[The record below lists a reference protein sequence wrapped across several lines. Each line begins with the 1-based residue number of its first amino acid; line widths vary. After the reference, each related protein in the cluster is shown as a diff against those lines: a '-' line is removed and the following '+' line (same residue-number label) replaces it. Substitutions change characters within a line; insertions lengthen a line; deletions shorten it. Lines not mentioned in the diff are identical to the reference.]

1 MNDAKYNMTQ
11 KLKDFFLIQKIRIA
25 NFIKE
30 HKYIS
35 AFIGIFLF
43 SCIVA
48 LIVYASDNDEYKGK
62 VEVSAA
68 SVTSKSS
75 SSTSEIKEIP
85 SFSTLVYDIDYNLS
99 IKDLKNDKTVIRNVV
114 VEATMVD
121 DIDAEWLINDEEA
134 NYELSDDKKKMTVT
148 IYGSQVGENLS
159 KQLYLRVGNIK
170 NGTLINTTFKIKE
183 ETASDYKKELSS
195 SVKAV
200 SEQATLT
207 ARVVPGTA
215 YKSEKIENGRLAPFG
230 ILVGLEKSK
239 YPNGLSGLYFDP
251 NFSLVLESTQTV
263 RGKTSQIE
271 LEEDEKFYGTY
282 DSSTKLLPGMLN
294 YKLDYFNKSVY
305 DSGSVKSLKKSE
317 SGVMGELKQSKSPL
331 AYLIGDKEINLE
343 VDDTYKE
350 YGISTTKNISDICR
364 TNFKNCKR
372 TITDKTGKE
381 VDVSKVTEKE
391 GNYKVSYEYSS
402 GSDKVT
408 LYRTINVTKKETK
421 EMQGSV
427 YSLNDKKIIILLKG
441 ETYKE
446 PGLIKDGQILT
457 SYESLITKNGE
468 STSSISTKEPGEYKI
483 TYTVTGTNKKDVE
496 NDKIIFERT
505 IKVVDSLPSIESQI
519 LTANT
524 IYTPSNGK
532 YSDPSLNIDSKD
544 FICNSSSNCSVK
556 YYDIITNEEV
566 SKINT
571 NKAGTYKAVYKVT
584 DKNGFILE
592 TTNDIHFITKY
603 DFDIINIKSN
613 GKSYLYDN
621 NFIALGSYF
630 VNARS
635 VRDSSINDDIAV
647 DLKAYVK
654 QDNNLV
660 LVSKETSVNKNYS
673 KGTKTNSLEFETNEK
688 TLAYGED
695 TVLKSLFSYST
706 DGDSNIKELTVKVP
720 ISTGISTAVNSTAP
734 FNMIEYSSNSK
745 NPYYISGLS
754 EKQEVT
760 VKYYAC
766 LMEET
771 KTTCKNEAKEFDSYE
786 DENIKKEGLTLAY
799 LTYTIKEVKPGQ
811 NIDFRIRL
819 KTNVG
824 NHGGTITLTST
835 ANYKEIESD
844 GTTKDVQ
851 ISSEPSAKI
860 NITAFKARTK
870 VLVGSSEQDV
880 IINGA
885 EKNNSTFSIYP
896 TVSLPSEVVN
906 TNLASINELKSI
918 LITVTLPSGL
928 NYVYNE
934 NYMLPRV
941 SNNGKTLTYDLRG
954 QKVNEWIDPILF
966 DVSYDIDIPSGEKKD
981 VSVVIQAT
989 SSTDITDAS
998 DLSERTTVRSIIYQ
1012 NNEAISYNQ
1021 YASNVAISKD
1031 TNFYVG
1037 AKLYNNDNKVH
1048 NNISLVTVLPYN
1060 DVGNEKAAFTG
1071 TYTISDLPKDA
1082 LCTLNL
1088 PALVSKEENLK
1099 NQTEI
1104 EWKNCDDYKK
1114 DDYLGVTAIKI
1125 DNINLDKGQ
1134 SYDQKITINPKGN
1147 KTDDSYQIKSYLI
1160 YDSTIKSI
1168 PALTVSVISKK
1179 ITGTVWEDFDSDG
1192 VMGTDE
1198 KKVSGVTLKL
1208 YSSDSNE
1215 LVKTA
1220 TTNEKGN
1227 YSLTDLKPGTYY
1239 VVAEYNTAKY
1249 GVSPYQVKLDK
1260 SITSQF
1266 KSVSKTNEDKK
1277 TDTSE
1282 DKTEETETKE
1292 EEKSQDVIV
1301 RTDDIEITE
1310 NTRQVGNINLGLAL
1324 RKEYSV
1330 KLTKYITKA
1339 ITTNRLGVSVTRD
1352 YGNATLAK
1360 LDVKDI
1366 NNLSIKVI
1374 YTLELENTGYY
1385 PGYIYKVKDY
1395 IPDGMSFNDKYE
1407 ENKGWIKNDNG
1418 YLENNTLSDQLINSG
1433 EKKYL
1438 TIAFDITKKEAGSF
1452 INYASVD
1459 DEDLQ
1464 ILVVAGQNEEGEQ
1477 NEQ

>member
-1 MNDAKYNMTQ
+1 M
-11 KLKDFFLIQKIRIA
+11 
-25 NFIKE
+25 
-30 HKYIS
+30 
-35 AFIGIFLF
+35 
-43 SCIVA
+43 
-48 LIVYASDNDEYKGK
+48 
-62 VEVSAA
+62 
-68 SVTSKSS
+68 
-75 SSTSEIKEIP
+75 
-85 SFSTLVYDIDYNLS
+85 
-99 IKDLKNDKTVIRNVV
+99 
-114 VEATMVD
+114 
-121 DIDAEWLINDEEA
+121 
-134 NYELSDDKKKMTVT
+134 
-148 IYGSQVGENLS
+148 
-159 KQLYLRVGNIK
+159 
-170 NGTLINTTFKIKE
+170 
-183 ETASDYKKELSS
+183 
-195 SVKAV
+195 
-200 SEQATLT
+200 
-207 ARVVPGTA
+207 
-215 YKSEKIENGRLAPFG
+215 
-230 ILVGLEKSK
+230 
-239 YPNGLSGLYFDP
+239 
-251 NFSLVLESTQTV
+251 
-263 RGKTSQIE
+263 
-271 LEEDEKFYGTY
+271 
-282 DSSTKLLPGMLN
+282 
-294 YKLDYFNKSVY
+294 
-305 DSGSVKSLKKSE
+305 
-317 SGVMGELKQSKSPL
+317 
-331 AYLIGDKEINLE
+331 
-343 VDDTYKE
+343 
-350 YGISTTKNISDICR
+350 
-364 TNFKNCKR
+364 
-372 TITDKTGKE
+372 
-381 VDVSKVTEKE
+381 
-391 GNYKVSYEYSS
+391 
-402 GSDKVT
+402 
-408 LYRTINVTKKETK
+408 
-421 EMQGSV
+421 
-427 YSLNDKKIIILLKG
+427 
-441 ETYKE
+441 
-446 PGLIKDGQILT
+446 
-457 SYESLITKNGE
+457 
-468 STSSISTKEPGEYKI
+468 
-483 TYTVTGTNKKDVE
+483 
-496 NDKIIFERT
+496 
-505 IKVVDSLPSIESQI
+505 
-519 LTANT
+519 
-524 IYTPSNGK
+524 
-532 YSDPSLNIDSKD
+532 
-544 FICNSSSNCSVK
+544 
-556 YYDIITNEEV
+556 
-566 SKINT
+566 
-571 NKAGTYKAVYKVT
+571 
-584 DKNGFILE
+584 
-592 TTNDIHFITKY
+592 
-603 DFDIINIKSN
+603 
-613 GKSYLYDN
+613 
-621 NFIALGSYF
+621 
-630 VNARS
+630 
-635 VRDSSINDDIAV
+635 
-647 DLKAYVK
+647 
-654 QDNNLV
+654 
-660 LVSKETSVNKNYS
+660 
-673 KGTKTNSLEFETNEK
+673 
-688 TLAYGED
+688 
-695 TVLKSLFSYST
+695 
-706 DGDSNIKELTVKVP
+706 
-720 ISTGISTAVNSTAP
+720 
-734 FNMIEYSSNSK
+734 
-745 NPYYISGLS
+745 
-754 EKQEVT
+754 
-760 VKYYAC
+760 
-766 LMEET
+766 
-771 KTTCKNEAKEFDSYE
+771 
-786 DENIKKEGLTLAY
+786 
-799 LTYTIKEVKPGQ
+799 
-811 NIDFRIRL
+811 
-819 KTNVG
+819 
-824 NHGGTITLTST
+824 
-835 ANYKEIESD
+835 
-844 GTTKDVQ
+844 
-851 ISSEPSAKI
+851 
-860 NITAFKARTK
+860 
-870 VLVGSSEQDV
+870 
-880 IINGA
+880 
-885 EKNNSTFSIYP
+885 
-896 TVSLPSEVVN
+896 
-906 TNLASINELKSI
+906 
-918 LITVTLPSGL
+918 
-928 NYVYNE
+928 
-934 NYMLPRV
+934 
-941 SNNGKTLTYDLRG
+941 
-954 QKVNEWIDPILF
+954 
-966 DVSYDIDIPSGEKKD
+966 
-981 VSVVIQAT
+981 
-989 SSTDITDAS
+989 
-998 DLSERTTVRSIIYQ
+998 
-1012 NNEAISYNQ
+1012 
-1021 YASNVAISKD
+1021 AISKD